1 MMTEDRLEGLA
12 LISIEHEIA
21 SSLDYDTL
29 MDSCSPIEAA
39 RQIAFN
45 CVILCV
51 LILL

>member
-21 SSLDYDTL
+21 SSLDYATL
-29 MDSCSPIEAA
+29 MDSCSPIEA